1 MCTSRGTGRTEGR
14 KLNRPIC
21 KKTFFSSLILNYFIN
36 HCFAF
41 LQHKYVFWNIFH
53 TWLIFSQSARSLAFA
68 NAVDKPT
75 TLTGFSV
82 WDEMKFVRDTMTS
95 STGPLSSP
103 SKCKVH
109 WKTERKK
116 KCKHSSSNLAMIL
129 VKNNKKENYVHLAD
143 GFHLWWEWKLSEHSF
158 CSASFC
164 WHHPTSL
171 G

>member
-14 KLNRPIC
+14 KLNRPIY
-21 KKTFFSSLILNYFIN
+21 KKIFFSSLILDYLIN
-36 HCFAF
+36 HCLAF
-41 LQHKYVFWNIFH
+41 LQHKYIFWNIFC

-103 SKCKVH
+103 SKAH
-109 WKTERKK
+109 WKTEEKK
-116 KCKHSSSNLAMIL
+116 KRFIC
-129 VKNNKKENYVHLAD
+129 
-143 GFHLWWEWKLSEHSF
+143 LS
-158 CSASFC
+158 
-164 WHHPTSL
+164 TSTVL
-171 G
+171 QM